1 MRTRPDGADLLVAAQ
16 KLLREQLL
24 PALPDEHRHNALM
37 IANAMGVAIRQLQA
51 GEAAEH
57 EERRRLERLLQRP
70 LSDVSQMS
78 TGNRE
83 LSIMLRAGLAD
94 PGQAKRTEVLD
105 HLRRAVRQAVSES
118 NPKYLT

>member
-1 MRTRPDGADLLVAAQ
+1 MRTRPNGADLLVAAQ

-24 PALPDEHRHNALM
+24 PVLPDAHKHDALM

-51 GEAAEH
+51 GEAVEH
-57 EERRRLERLLQRP
+57 EERRSLEHLLQRP
-70 LSDVSQMS
+70 LSEPLQMN

-83 LSIMLRAGLAD
+83 LSMLLRAGLAD
-94 PGQAKRTEVLD
+94 PGQGKRAEVLE
-105 HLRRAVRQAVSES
+105 HLRRAVRQAVTES